1 MSATTEP
8 EAQHPASHG
17 SPHRPGFAERV
28 LKAIA
33 WLLLVLAILQRYVVR
48 LGDSPRDV
56 DVTAAG
62 LLLLALAARLI
73 AWRLSKP

>member
-1 MSATTEP
+1 MSETVEP
-8 EAQHPASHG
+8 PPPRPGSHG
-17 SPHRPGFAERV
+17 SPRRPGPAASA

-33 WLLLVLAILQRYVVR
+33 WLLLVSAILQRYVVR

-62 LLLLALAARLI
+62 ILLLAAAARLM
-73 AWRLSKP
+73 AWRLSKR